1 MSARV
6 RGDGRPTNQ
15 PWSQY
20 EPSAMSTQRGVR
32 EVQYDVLRRTG
43 YSHERASEVA
53 DIATERFGQMVDPA
67 HGAKPVELVRAG
79 DRAKFRVRFPWEPED
94 AGITL

>member
-6 RGDGRPTNQ
+6 RGEGRPTNQ
-15 PWSQY
+15 PWDQY
-20 EPSAMSTQRGVR
+20 APSAFGTTKQAR
-32 EVQYDVLRRTG
+32 EIQYDVLRRTG
-43 YSHERASEVA
+43 YDHERASEVA
-53 DIATERFGQMVDPA
+53 NVASERFGRMVDPA
-67 HGAKPVELVRAG
+67 HGAKPTEIVRAG